1 MPLVSMLG
9 ELIKAQAG
17 GYALPCFDTFEMLG
31 AEGVIQALEDGRSP
45 GIVALYA
52 QWIQKPNA
60 PAFAALIRKL
70 AEQSQAPVALLLDHG
85 GSFEDCI
92 RALACGCTDVMFD
105 GSKLPLEE
113 NTATTR
119 LVVRAAHAAGASVEA
134 ELGHVGT
141 GAEYAEFGSLRK
153 GFTDPDVAARFVEE
167 TGVDALAVAIG
178 TAHGLYAG
186 TPQIDLDLLQAIR
199 RRVHVPLVMHG
210 GSGLSTEQF
219 QGAVACGI
227 TKINIFTDLGM
238 TAAARVVQE
247 AGAQGASYFTL
258 TDALRDA
265 FRQRCGYYVETFGST
280 GKA

>member
-9 ELIKAQAG
+9 ELKKAQAG

-31 AEGVIQALEDGRSP
+31 AEGVVKALEVGRSP

-52 QWIQKPNA
+52 QWIEKPNA

-70 AEQSQAPVALLLDHG
+70 AEQAVVPVALLLDHG
-85 GSFEDCI
+85 GSFEQCI

-105 GSKLPLEE
+105 GSKFPLEE
-113 NTATTR
+113 NIAITR
-119 LVVRAAHAAGASVEA
+119 LVVRAAHAAGAGVEA
-134 ELGHVGT
+134 ELGHVGI
-141 GAEYAEFGSLRK
+141 GAEYLDFGGQRK
-153 GFTDPDVAARFVEE
+153 GFTDPDVAVRFVEE

-186 TPQIDLDLLQAIR
+186 TPKLDLELLQEIR
-199 RRVHVPLVMHG
+199 SRVDVPLVMHG

-219 QGAVACGI
+219 QGAVARGV

-238 TAAARVVQE
+238 A
-247 AGAQGASYFTL
+247 AGARLVKEAAIEGAGYLSI
-258 TDALRDA
+258 TDALRDE
-265 FRQRCGYYVETFGST
+265 FQRRCGYFVDTFGSA